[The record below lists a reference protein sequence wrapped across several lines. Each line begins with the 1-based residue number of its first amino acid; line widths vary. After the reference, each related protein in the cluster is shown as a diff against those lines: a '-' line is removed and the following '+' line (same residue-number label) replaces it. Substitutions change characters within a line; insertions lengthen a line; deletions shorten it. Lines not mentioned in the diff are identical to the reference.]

1 MNILEKEYIEARDL
15 EDKFRSAPRAG
26 WVVKGRR
33 DRSNQAIM
41 VPREEAVKVC
51 AELSRSIYCDLFRLY
66 ENVALRSYM
75 SQLAEDEPDAEMCSK
90 CRNFFLPVGKNGKCP
105 YCEAE
110 STARAAVDE
119 ILTQARRG
127 CGENG

>member
-15 EDKFRSAPRAG
+15 EDKFRFAPRAG
-26 WVVKGRR
+26 WVVKGSR

-90 CRNFFLPVGKNGKCP
+90 CRNFFC
-105 YCEAE
+105 
-110 STARAAVDE
+110 
-119 ILTQARRG
+119 Q
-127 CGENG
+127 

>member
-1 MNILEKEYIEARDL
+1 
-15 EDKFRSAPRAG
+15 
-26 WVVKGRR
+26 
-33 DRSNQAIM
+33 M

-90 CRNFFLPVGKNGKCP
+90 CRNFFFASRKEWEMPLLRSREHSSGRGRRNTDASAERFAGKTDNDRPG
-105 YCEAE
+105 A
-110 STARAAVDE
+110 
-119 ILTQARRG
+119 G
-127 CGENG
+127 GEVL